1 MALTAKSKARLV
13 SGLTRK
19 GLADEFEA
27 AMDTP
32 APLSA
37 KLKAAIIAMM
47 ANKAAAQELIAAL
60 ESVGAEVLSG
70 PAKPNAKK
78 RLENAVTSKK
88 ASAEIQAALEI
99 DHTPPPEEPEEP

>member
-1 MALTAKSKARLV
+1 MALTKQSKARLV

-27 AMDTP
+27 AMTTP

-47 ANKAAAQELIAAL
+47 ANKEAALELITAL
-60 ESVGAEVLSG
+60 ESVGAEKLSG

-88 ASAEIQAALEI
+88 ASAEIQTALDI
-99 DHTPPPEEPEEP
+99 DHTPPPEPEPEP

>member
-19 GLADEFEA
+19 GLANEFEA
-27 AMDTP
+27 AMTTP

-37 KLKAAIIAMM
+37 PLKAAIISMM
-47 ANKAAAQELIAAL
+47 ANKAAALELIAAL
-60 ESVGAEVLSG
+60 ESVGAEKLSG

-88 ASAEIQAALEI
+88 ASAEIQAALDV
-99 DHTPPPEEPEEP
+99 DHTPEEPEEP